1 MTVPTSRRAL
11 LAGAASLPLLGLA
24 GCSDSTGVAA
34 EDGFAVGDGRFT
46 LIPVDQ
52 RKPAPAIEGTT
63 LDGKKLALPD
73 HQGKIVVLNVWGSW
87 CSPCRHEAPAL
98 VEAAKRTAGKAQ
110 FIGLNTRDVNTTQGQ
125 AFVRT
130 FGITYPNLH
139 DPDGELLLAL
149 RVVPPKAIPS
159 TLVID
164 KEGRIAARILGE
176 ATASTLSGL
185 VDDIAAGK

>member
-11 LAGAASLPLLGLA
+11 LAGAASLPLLGLP

-34 EDGFAVGDGRFT
+34 EDGFAVGDGGYS
-46 LIPVDQ
+46 IVPVDR
-52 RKPAPAIEGTT
+52 RKPAPAIEGPT
-63 LDGKKLALPD
+63 LDGKELSLTD
-73 HQGKIVVLNVWGSW
+73 FTGKVVVVNVWGSW

-110 FIGLNTRDVNTTQGQ
+110 FVGLNTRDVNTTQGQ
-125 AFVRT
+125 AFVRS

-139 DPDGELLLAL
+139 DPDGALLLKFKVLPA
-149 RVVPPKAIPS
+149 KAIPS

-164 KEGRIAARILGE
+164 AEGRIAARILGE
-176 ATASTLSGL
+176 ATASTLVGV